1 MADGKAEITI
11 AGNPDEVW
19 KLLGDFGGIAE
30 WMPGME
36 SCEVQ
41 DDVRVIKT
49 MGIEIHEK
57 LGGRDDAARTISN
70 SIVQSPMPLEHHEA
84 TITVTPEGDGAHVIW
99 AVEVRPDEML
109 GAFVPIYQQSLEAA
123 KARVEG

>member
-1 MADGKAEITI
+1 MADGKAEVTI
-11 AGNPDEVW
+11 AGSPDDVW
-19 KLLGDFGGIAE
+19 KLVGDFGGLAE

-41 DDVRVIKT
+41 GDVRVIKT
-49 MGIEIHEK
+49 MGLEIHEK
-57 LGGRDDAARTISN
+57 LGSRDDAARTISY

-84 TITVTPEGDGAHVIW
+84 TITVTPEGDGAHVTW

-109 GAFVPIYQQSLEAA
+109 GAFVPIYQQSLDAA
-123 KARVEG
+123 KARIEG